1 MRITSI
7 LENQK
12 IEKRIAIT
20 PEIAKKYISL
30 GFEVSLSENYGN
42 HLGIKDEEYKEL
54 GVSISKDE
62 KEIISSADIIVQLGL
77 LDDDKSSLFKENQSF
92 IGVLNPYENKDKIN
106 DLVKKNINTFSLELL
121 PRITRAQSMDILS
134 SQANLAGYKAVVES
148 FAHFEKA
155 IPMMMT
161 AAGTI
166 PAAKVLVVG
175 AGVAGLQAI
184 ATAKRMGA
192 IVFAT
197 DVRLASK
204 EQVESLGG
212 KFLTVEGAENLETEG
227 GYAKEASDD
236 FKKKQ
241 EELLSETLKKI
252 DIVVCTALIPG
263 KKAPIIIK
271 EDMINNMK
279 AGSIIYD
286 LAAIQGGNTAH
297 TKVDEIVDKN
307 GVKIMG
313 ESNILNKLPT
323 SASNLYAKNVFN
335 FVSNLYDKENI
346 TLFKSLL
353 RQELNAAGLI
363 INATLNLSL
372 SHTEANIIQE
382 TMIRFKIAIDKLSE
396 HIQIKDP
403 QKSIKRRSHETYILS
418 KTMRIRLAKKS
429 DIWLLYNWVNKIDS
443 IENKLI
449 TNKKIPKTDHK
460 IWYENSLKN
469 KNRYIWIIE
478 NQHIAIGQLR
488 FDINEDKK
496 LCFIDI
502 YIDKEHRKNNFGQNA
517 YKSSY

>member
-1 MRITSI
+1 MKISSI
-7 LENQK
+7 LENQTF
-12 IEKRIAIT
+12 EKRIAIT
-20 PEIAKKYISL
+20 PEIAKKYITL
-30 GFEVSLSENYGN
+30 GFEVSLSENYGS
-42 HLGIKDEEYKEL
+42 HLGIKDDEYQKL
-54 GVSISKDE
+54 GVSITNNE
-62 KEIISSADIIVQLGL
+62 KQIITNADVIVQLGL
-77 LDDDKSSLFKENQSF
+77 LSDDKNSLLKENQTL
-92 IGVLNPYENKDKIN
+92 IGVLNPYDNKDKIDN
-106 DLVKKNINTFSLELL
+106 LVKKNINTFSLELL

-148 FAHFEKA
+148 FAYFEKA

-197 DVRLASK
+197 DVRMASK

-252 DIVVCTALIPG
+252 DIVICTALIPG
-263 KKAPIIIK
+263 KKAPVIIK

-279 AGSIIYD
+279 PGSIIYD

-307 GVKIMG
+307 GVKILG

-335 FVSNLYDKENI
+335 FVSNLYDKENN
-346 TLFKSLL
+346 K
-353 RQELNAAGLI
+353 
-363 INATLNLSL
+363 ININL
-372 SHTEANIIQE
+372 EDEI
-382 TMIRFKIAIDKLSE
+382 IDK
-396 HIQIKDP
+396 
-403 QKSIKRRSHETYILS
+403 T
-418 KTMRIRLAKKS
+418 
-429 DIWLLYNWVNKIDS
+429 LLK
-443 IENKLI
+443 
-449 TNKKIPKTDHK
+449 
-460 IWYENSLKN
+460 
-469 KNRYIWIIE
+469 
-478 NQHIAIGQLR
+478 
-488 FDINEDKK
+488 
-496 LCFIDI
+496 
-502 YIDKEHRKNNFGQNA
+502 
-517 YKSSY
+517 